1 MAVTTGQDIHDLVT
15 RLYPICRSITG
26 DGVRTTLRILREIVP
41 LELREI
47 ASGTPIFD
55 WVVPKEW
62 NVRSAYIAKPDGER
76 VVDFADHNLHLMS
89 YSVPV
94 NGRFSRDEVLAH
106 VHTLPEH
113 PTWIP
118 YRTSYYRE
126 AWAFCTRHVDL
137 ARFDAAE
144 YDVLVD
150 STLTDGSLTYGEL
163 FLPGKLRDEVLFF
176 SHVCHPSLANDNL
189 SGIAVTAHLARALM
203 NAEREFSYRFVWAP
217 GTIGSIAWLATRPEV
232 LPNVRHGLVAVLLGD
247 SGVFQYKGTR
257 FGNAPID
264 RICRRVIARRG
275 GIDLPFEP
283 YGYDERQFASPGV
296 ALPVGR
302 LTRSPNGMFPEYHTS
317 ADDLT
322 LVQPDKLA
330 EALDVLTEI
339 VDAIEHDERYVNL
352 SPNCE
357 PQLGKRGLY
366 RSTGGTELPERQ
378 LALLWLLNRCDGEHS
393 LLDIADESGIDL
405 AVVRSAANELVAA
418 ELLAR
423 AR

>member
-1 MAVTTGQDIHDLVT
+1 MTTGQDLHALVT

-26 DGVRTTLRILREIVP
+26 DGVRETLRILGEFVP
-41 LELREI
+41 LRMHEI
-47 ASGTPIFD
+47 PTGTPIFD

-62 NVRSAYIAKPDGER
+62 NVRSAYIAKPGGER
-76 VVDFADHNLHLMS
+76 VVDFDHHNLHLMS

-126 AWAFCTRHVDL
+126 AWAFCMRHVDL
-137 ARFDAAE
+137 ARFDAPE
-144 YDVLVD
+144 YEVCVD
-150 STLTDGSLTYGEL
+150 TTLADGSLTYGEL
-163 FLPGKLRDEVLFF
+163 FLPGKSPDEVLFF

-203 NAEREFSYRFVWAP
+203 NTDREFSFRFVWAP

-264 RICRRVIARRG
+264 RICRRVVARRG

-322 LVQPDKLA
+322 LVRPEKLA
-330 EALDVLTEI
+330 EALEVLMEI
-339 VDAIEHDERYVNL
+339 VEAIEHDERYVNL
-352 SPNCE
+352 SPNGE

-393 LLDIADESGIDL
+393 LLDVAEESGIDL
-405 AVVRSAANELVAA
+405 AIVRSAANELVAA

-423 AR
+423 RR